1 MKYYVFLV
9 LIWLC
14 STASLSNCTFSVDAP
29 WMSGTRMRQPS
40 EEQIFCSSYHWM
52 STEMH
57 SDGRDHLVPQQ
68 KYPPGCQ
75 KGFSHIMRIL
85 CMTRLLYPAG
95 PKPFILEECQKA
107 RKLRSC
113 SSRGLQVQNYC
124 VVPLNLFFFP
134 GALSLLNGVRTVQPV
149 TKRQLHLPFSSE
161 GSPVCDGNYASQPP
175 WPGSI
180 LHVNW

>member
-1 MKYYVFLV
+1 MGQGWGSLLRSKYSAV
-9 LIWLC
+9 LITEWVLKC
-14 STASLSNCTFSVDAP
+14 IVMAETTWFLSRSTLQVARRGFLTLWGSSV
-29 WMSGTRMRQPS
+29 WQ
-40 EEQIFCSSYHWM
+40 
-52 STEMH
+52 
-57 SDGRDHLVPQQ
+57 
-68 KYPPGCQ
+68 
-75 KGFSHIMRIL
+75 GFFIL
-85 CMTRLLYPAG
+85 QG
-95 PKPFILEECQKA
+95 PKSFILEECQKA

-134 GALSLLNGVRTVQPV
+134 GDKALNGVRTVQPV

-161 GSPVCDGNYASQPP
+161 GSPVCHGNYASQPP